1 MRHRQLWRGGMV
13 CVALALAVSI
23 ANSEDK
29 KGTGKD
35 AEKPSAKAAKEST
48 GKSRTKTASK
58 EGRKRLPRYYG
69 KLGLSDGQREKI
81 YSIQAKHESEI
92 DKLEKQ
98 LADAK
103 AKQDS
108 ECRKVLNAD
117 QKKQL
122 SEAVKA
128 GKAKAAKADA
138 DEMEE

>member
-13 CVALALAVSI
+13 FVALALAVSI
-23 ANSEDK
+23 ANSEE
-29 KGTGKD
+29 KGTAKD
-35 AEKPSAKAAKEST
+35 AEKPSAKATKEST

-69 KLGLSDGQREKI
+69 KLGLSEGQREKI
-81 YSIQAKHESEI
+81 YGIQAKHESEI
-92 DKLEKQ
+92 DKLAKQ

-103 AKQDS
+103 AKQEG

-122 SEAVKA
+122 SEAIEA
-128 GKAKAAKADA
+128 GKSKAAKADA
-138 DEMEE
+138 EEMEE